1 MPLENSNPNPNK
13 RTNLLLAKAFCERLS
28 RPFKQVLG
36 TSGQSFDGSSDKY
49 NDTISNVSGLQK
61 VVNNSSG
68 IGAVKNMNKE
78 YYEGHLEKS
87 LNGDNKKE
95 DEETINNKGDNKKED
110 EKTINNKIDAAL
122 QELILKQK
130 KIKELLDEIEKED
143 ERIRKKASDDI
154 GKTHDSIVGKVEE
167 VESENQNAAKYR
179 LLASLIL
186 FGVLDVLNLVAEI
199 AGHFGE
205 VGEKFHEAVRKVVTN
220 PNCMSFFADVNQT
233 LKLDVVAEAVA
244 STPILEDLNQFAV
257 DAFTSEYLGSITSL
271 GFDAI
276 QGDLADY
283 LLRFA
288 AVVYVINLEVA
299 LGKKFDDVDEKIKAE
314 YEKCR
319 IKVKEELEKNEIT
332 RAENIIEKETESEL
346 GMIYV
351 GALKR
356 AKIDSMSDALK
367 EDLKKIGTVDHE
379 GIKKNALKL
388 LTNESQKG
396 LLYIPT
402 DVKMHEDLEMIAKK
416 NRDCFKE
423 DNRVAEAREEL
434 LSKCV
439 EKLDLAIIKN
449 TLITKVN
456 AKKIGEEIDVD
467 GIDENYIKE
476 KKDKLIKAVMK
487 LSVKDGDS
495 IITALA
501 IEEQR
506 SQKIRDAKQPRQA
519 DIKLDE
525 SLKDSILKR
534 VAGDRPPSPA
544 PQLSKAENVVARANV
559 ALSMGQG

>member
-1 MPLENSNPNPNK
+1 MPLENSNPNK
-13 RTNLLLAKAFCERLS
+13 TTNLLLAKAFCERLS

-36 TSGQSFDGSSDKY
+36 SSGQSFDGSSDKY
-49 NDTISNVSGLQK
+49 NDTISNVSDLQEF
-61 VVNNSSG
+61 VNNSSG
-68 IGAVKNMNKE
+68 IGAVKNMSEK
-78 YYEGHLEKS
+78 YYEDHLKKS

-95 DEETINNKGDNKKED
+95 DEE
-110 EKTINNKIDAAL
+110 TINNKIDAAL

-205 VGEKFHEAVRKVVTN
+205 VGEKFHEAVKKVVTN

-244 STPILEDLNQFAV
+244 STPIFEDLNQFAV

-288 AVVYVINLEVA
+288 AVVYVINSEVA

-356 AKIDSMSDALK
+356 AKIDNMSDTLK
-367 EDLKKIGTVDHE
+367 EDLKKIEIVDHE
-379 GIKKNALKL
+379 GIKKNALEL

-423 DNRVAEAREEL
+423 DKKVAEAREEL

-476 KKDKLIKAVMK
+476 KKDKLIEAVMK

-525 SLKDSILKR
+525 EFTQSLRDLILKR
-534 VAGDRPPSPA
+534 GHGSDLIAGERPPSPA
-544 PQLSKAENVVARANV
+544 PQSSKAENVVANRANV

>member
-1 MPLENSNPNPNK
+1 MPLENSNPNK
-13 RTNLLLAKAFCERLS
+13 ITNLLLAKAFCERLS

-36 TSGQSFDGSSDKY
+36 SSGQSFDGSSDKY
-49 NDTISNVSGLQK
+49 NDTISNVSDLQEF
-61 VVNNSSG
+61 VNNSSG
-68 IGAVKNMNKE
+68 IGAVNNMSEK
-78 YYEGHLEKS
+78 YYENHLKKS

-95 DEETINNKGDNKKED
+95 DEE
-110 EKTINNKIDAAL
+110 TINNKIDAAL

-186 FGVLDVLNLVAEI
+186 FGVLDVLNLVGEI

-205 VGEKFHEAVRKVVTN
+205 IGEKFHEAVRKVVTD
-220 PNCMSFFADVNQT
+220 PNCMSFFADVNQA
-233 LKLDVVAEAVA
+233 LKLDVVAEGVA
-244 STPILEDLNQFAV
+244 RIPIFEDLNQFAV

-288 AVVYVINLEVA
+288 VVVYVINSEVA

-319 IKVKEELEKNEIT
+319 IKVKDELEKNETT
-332 RAENIIEKETESEL
+332 RAEKIIEKETENEL

-356 AKIDSMSDALK
+356 TKIDNMSDTLK
-367 EDLKKIGTVDHE
+367 EDLKKIEIVDHE
-379 GIKKNALKL
+379 GIKKNALEL

-423 DNRVAEAREEL
+423 DKKVAEAREEL

-476 KKDKLIKAVMK
+476 KKDKLIEAVMK

-519 DIKLDE
+519 DIKIDE
-525 SLKDSILKR
+525 SLRDSILKHGHGSDLI
-534 VAGDRPPSPA
+534 AGERPPSPA
-544 PQLSKAENVVARANV
+544 PQSSKAENVVANRANV